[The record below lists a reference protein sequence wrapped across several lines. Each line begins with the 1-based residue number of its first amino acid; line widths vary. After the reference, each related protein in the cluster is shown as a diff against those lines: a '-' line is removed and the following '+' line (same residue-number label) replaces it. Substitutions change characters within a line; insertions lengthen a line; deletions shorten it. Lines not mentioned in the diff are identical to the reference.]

1 MPAPVFP
8 LWNNSTSTQLNQSL
22 KKIRIIRELEPQYLS
37 NKVMSV
43 LKNGVEV
50 SIHANSIT
58 EHFLLVVEKPVRTE
72 IVSEVDAL
80 VNGNSAMASSR
91 AVAGNAVG

>member
-1 MPAPVFP
+1 MPAIV
-8 LWNNSTSTQLNQSL
+8 WGITAHQLSLNESL
-22 KKIRIIRELEPQYLS
+22 KKKGIIGELVKTQYLS

-72 IVSEVDAL
+72 IVCEVDAL